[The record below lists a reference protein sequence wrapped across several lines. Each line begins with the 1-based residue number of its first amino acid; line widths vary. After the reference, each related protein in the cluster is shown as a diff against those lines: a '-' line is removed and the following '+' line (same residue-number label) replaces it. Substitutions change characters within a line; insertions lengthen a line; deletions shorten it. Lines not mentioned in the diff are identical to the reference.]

1 MTDDRFSCSI
11 QALESSRRVL
21 ASELASLES
30 TIASALEARNDG
42 ARLSDVAAAMRLLA
56 KRESGLAALTTF
68 GIAFAAMRAEGIR
81 TLVDE
86 EHRSLAD
93 VARILNL
100 SRQVVSRIYNEHIR
114 RTP

>member
-1 MTDDRFSCSI
+1 MPDDPYACSI
-11 QALESSRRVL
+11 EALESARRVL
-21 ASELASLES
+21 SSELTSLES
-30 TIASALEARNDG
+30 TVGSALEARNEG

-56 KRESGLAALTTF
+56 KRESVLAALTTF
-68 GIAFAAMRAEGIR
+68 GIAFATMRAEGIR